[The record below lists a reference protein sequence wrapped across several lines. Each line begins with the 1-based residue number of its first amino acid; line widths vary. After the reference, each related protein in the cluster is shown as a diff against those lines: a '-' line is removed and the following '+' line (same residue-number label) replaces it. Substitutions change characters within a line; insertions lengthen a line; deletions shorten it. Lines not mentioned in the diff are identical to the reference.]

1 MTVICGVLGTVVGL
15 VIYQHFI
22 QFIDYLAVLLPP
34 LIGPV
39 IAHFYIVKKR
49 NFNVDKLDDQPK
61 WNIAALLAYFVGASS
76 KWWLVQNL
84 LVSSLA
90 GLLVSIIAYLVIYYA
105 ISAMGM
111 NSEEADLAE

>member
-1 MTVICGVLGTVVGL
+1 M
-15 VIYQHFI
+15 
-22 QFIDYLAVLLPP
+22 LLPP

-39 IAHFYIVKKR
+39 IARFYIIKKR
-49 NFNVDKLDDQPK
+49 KFNVDELDAQPK
-61 WNIAALLAYFVGASS
+61 WNMAALLAYVVGASS

-111 NSEEADLAE
+111 NGKEADLAE